1 MRDYPTKPGSK
12 DCVMKELSRAD
23 ALEVISACFDLLARR
38 EREIRSLYERLQEYE
53 PVPGTEGKSVGSIT
67 PDIEEAGR
75 RAAPSWPGAVAVC
88 GTPLVGRSLMLLCPQ
103 MGLRIQG
110 ITDSGL
116 EGLSLVER
124 YKPEFA
130 FVDLDVNDIDGLVLI
145 SRMRELAPNIHIL
158 AIAVGSN
165 ENTLVSATIAGARDV
180 IAKPLQ
186 AGRVLDIVK
195 RILKQGRHKAV
206 PTVTLPPEINP
217 ASPSVIRGDS
227 GWTVI

>member
-1 MRDYPTKPGSK
+1 
-12 DCVMKELSRAD
+12 MKELTPAD
-23 ALEVISACFDLLARR
+23 TLEVISACFDLLARR
-38 EREIRSLYERLQEYE
+38 EYEIRSLYERLQKYE
-53 PVPGTEGKSVGSIT
+53 PVPDTDERSLGTIT
-67 PDIEEAGR
+67 PGLEEAGR

-130 FVDLDVNDIDGLVLI
+130 FIDLDVNDIDGLVLI
-145 SRMRELAPNIHIL
+145 ARMKELAPDMHIL
-158 AIAVGSN
+158 ALSAGAH

-195 RILKQGRHKAV
+195 RILKQGRSRKV
-206 PTVTLPPEINP
+206 PGVKLPVEINP
-217 ASPSVIRGDS
+217 AISVIGEARD

>member
-1 MRDYPTKPGSK
+1 MK
-12 DCVMKELSRAD
+12 DLTPND
-23 ALEVISACFDLLARR
+23 TLEIISACLDLITRR
-38 EREIRSLYERLQEYE
+38 EQEIRGLYDRLQKFE
-53 PVPGTEGKSVGSIT
+53 PVPDSEGRALGAIT

-75 RAAPSWPGAVAVC
+75 RAAPGWPGAVAVC

-130 FVDLDVNDIDGLVLI
+130 FVDLDVTDIDGLVLV
-145 SRMRELAPNIHIL
+145 SRMKELAPNMHIL
-158 AIAVGSN
+158 ALAACEQ
-165 ENTLVSATIAGARDV
+165 ENILVSATIAGARDV

-186 AGRVLDIVK
+186 AGRMLDIVK
-195 RILKQGRHKAV
+195 RIQKTGLSKKL
-206 PTVTLPPEINP
+206 PSNTLPFEFD
-217 ASPSVIRGDS
+217 PSSSRAVTNGRWMLI
-227 GWTVI
+227 

>member
-1 MRDYPTKPGSK
+1 
-12 DCVMKELSRAD
+12 MKELTPTD
-23 ALEVISACFDLLARR
+23 TLEIISACLDLLARR
-38 EREIRSLYERLQEYE
+38 EGEIRTLYDRLQTYE
-53 PVPGTEGKSVGSIT
+53 PVPGTDEKVLGGIA

-130 FVDLDVNDIDGLVLI
+130 FIDLDVRDIDGLVLI
-145 SRMRELAPNIHIL
+145 ARMKELAPDMHIL
-158 AIAVGSN
+158 ALTAGEN
-165 ENTLVSATIAGARDV
+165 ESTLVSATIAGARDV

-186 AGRVLDIVK
+186 GARVLDIVK
-195 RILKQGRHKAV
+195 HIIKKSRVKV
-206 PTVTLPPEINP
+206 V
-217 ASPSVIRGDS
+217 PSVSLPYEISPKASMVAKGKD
-227 GWTVI
+227 GWSVL